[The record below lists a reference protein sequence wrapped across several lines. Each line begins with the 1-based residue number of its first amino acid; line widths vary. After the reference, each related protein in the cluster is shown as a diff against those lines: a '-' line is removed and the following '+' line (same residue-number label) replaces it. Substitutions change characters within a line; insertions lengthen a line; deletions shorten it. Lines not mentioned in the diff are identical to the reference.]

1 MENITM
7 ENEIKI
13 SENPVKDYVSVFL
26 WMFSLKGYARG
37 FLWMFIGILGL
48 VKAFYIFAY
57 FLHGLPLR
65 SMDHKWV
72 EKWTLHQEMEK
83 KREFQLEELIK
94 KNKELENLVQELKEY
109 NSQLIEENYIRPLE
123 KNNEELQQEPT
134 NPSNVYIKNN
144 HYHLTNQMFVNGE
157 HFDLNL
163 ANSSPLP
170 PKVEP
175 NIWMK
180 YLKQRKSLMPC
191 ESIVDATAMIEDT
204 PGRHEPIIMGT
215 QEMEELQGLSSSLN
229 A

>member
-1 MENITM
+1 MENITL
-7 ENEIKI
+7 ENEKI
-13 SENPVKDYVSVFL
+13 SENPVKDFVSVFL
-26 WMFSLKGYARG
+26 WMFRLKGYARG

-48 VKAFYIFAY
+48 VKAFYIFGY

-83 KREFQLEELIK
+83 KREFQLEELIE
-94 KNKELENLVQELKEY
+94 KNKKLENLVQELKEY
-109 NSQLIEENYIRPLE
+109 NALQE
-123 KNNEELQQEPT
+123 KNSEEPQQEPT
-134 NPSNVYIKNN
+134 NCLNNVYIKNN

-157 HFDLNL
+157 HFDLNT
-163 ANSSPLP
+163 ANSAPLAP
-170 PKVEP
+170 NVEP

-180 YLKQRKSLMPC
+180 YLKQRQSLMPC

-204 PGRHEPIIMGT
+204 PGRHEPTIMGT
-215 QEMEELQGLSSSLN
+215 QEMEELQGMRPSIN